1 MDNKLTDLD
10 ALILTVRNPL
20 SRSYIDEAV
29 RAYRAG
35 SYKAAIVSLWVA
47 VTFDIISKVR
57 ELADDNDAAAM
68 AFVTTFDANV
78 AANNIAKL
86 LEIEGSLLEDAE
98 QRFAFLDA
106 IGRRHFERLKQ
117 DRNLC
122 AHPAFNAEGSLF
134 MPEPELV
141 RLYIVEAVRNLLSQ
155 RPMQGKTIITLFDRD
170 FRGAAFPEQAE
181 QIPRFVEN
189 RYLANAR
196 KVVLA
201 SFAQVLAKALLKA
214 APDGWENKLALL
226 PHVLLAVK
234 LHDGAIWNATVLPNL
249 VGLVEAADHDRLP
262 NAFQLLRVFPDLQAA
277 LPPAA
282 LDRLRAC
289 IQNHPVDGLDLRAFE
304 AAAIPAFEADSLAKF
319 EACERSVQGA
329 ILARFPLPLFWP
341 AAMNRLANARSYRGA
356 EALFTEFAV
365 PFETIANTDHLAQ
378 LLGIV
383 MDNDQI
389 DYAAGIP
396 VPLAAFAQSVAERHV
411 IQFGQVEPFI
421 AHLDERNRRVS
432 YEELIEVLK
441 DSGIALPDAPENPG

>member
-68 AFVTTFDANV
+68 AFVATFDANV
-78 AANNIAKL
+78 AANNTAKL
-86 LEIEGSLLEDAE
+86 LEIEGSLLEEAE
-98 QRFAFLDA
+98 QRFSFLDA

-134 MPEPELV
+134 SPEPELV

-155 RPMQGKTIITLFDRD
+155 RPMQGKTIIALFDRD
-170 FRGAAFPEQAE
+170 FRGTAFPEKAE
-181 QIPRFVEN
+181 QIPRFVDN

-196 KVVLA
+196 TVVQA
-201 SFAQVLAKALLKA
+201 SFAQVLAKAMLKA
-214 APDGWENKLALL
+214 APDGWETKLPLL
-226 PHVLLAVK
+226 PHVLLAIK
-234 LHDGAIWNATVLPNL
+234 LHDGAIWNATILPNL
-249 VGLVEAADHDRLP
+249 VTLIEASDHDRLP
-262 NAFQLLRVFPDLQAA
+262 NAFQLLRLFPDLQAA

-282 LDRLRAC
+282 IARLRAC
-289 IQNHPVDGLDLRAFE
+289 IQNQPLDGFDLRAFE
-304 AAAIPAFEADSLAKF
+304 AAAIPAFEADAIEKF
-319 EACERSVQGA
+319 EACERA
-329 ILARFPLPLFWP
+329 IQSAVLARFPLPVFWP
-341 AAMNRLANARSYRGA
+341 AAMDRLANAGSYRGA

-365 PFETIANTDHLAQ
+365 PFETVASADNLSQ

-383 MDNDQI
+383 MDNGQI
-389 DYAAGIP
+389 EYAAGIP
-396 VPLAAFAQSVAERHV
+396 EPLAAFAQSVAERHA
-411 IQFGQVEPFI
+411 IHIGHVEAFI
-421 AHLDERNRRVS
+421 AHLDEHNRRMS
-432 YEELIEVLK
+432 YEELMDVLQAA
-441 DSGIALPDAPENPG
+441 GVPLPNAPEE